1 MNEQLIPLK
10 NCDTCIHE
18 CVCSNKEAYKA
29 AQDAVNH
36 VSVPL
41 KDNGLKRLAD
51 IDWIIPVKI
60 VCKHYITGSA
70 PFQR

>member
-18 CVCSNKEAYKA
+18 CVCSNK
-29 AQDAVNH
+29 DAVNH

-41 KDNGLKRLAD
+41 KDNRLKRLAD
-51 IDWIIPVKI
+51 IDWVIPVKI
-60 VCKHYITGSA
+60 VCRHYIPSNA
-70 PFQR
+70 IFPR